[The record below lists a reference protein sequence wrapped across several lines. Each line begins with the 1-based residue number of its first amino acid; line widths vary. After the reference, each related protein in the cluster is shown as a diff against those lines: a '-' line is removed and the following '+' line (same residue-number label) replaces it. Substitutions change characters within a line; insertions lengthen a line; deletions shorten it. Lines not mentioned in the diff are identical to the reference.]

1 MRKKLIGAT
10 IASAAALAFVA
21 APITPTFA
29 QGKDKGSSVTSPA
42 VKGIFKLAENGC
54 PNGCPNK
61 NRYRVH
67 KKHKKHK

>member
-10 IASAAALAFVA
+10 IASAAALVFA
-21 APITPTFA
+21 ASTTLAFA
-29 QGKDKGSSVTSPA
+29 QGKDKGSSVTSSE
-42 VKGIFKLAENGC
+42 VKGVFKLAENGC